1 MKTMKTINEGVSMTF
16 FEDKKSIRLLIDG
29 DSFTITKEMDLS
41 YYKEL
46 LVKRLSPLEE
56 DDSISMKLSI
66 DTLEKFYGELI

>member
-1 MKTMKTINEGVSMTF
+1 MKTINEGVSMTF